1 MPDPDPAG
9 MFLIAQCLLPAL
21 VGITLLFLVALFN
34 ICDEAFFAVGE
45 TRLREMEED
54 DNHKAAKILTL
65 INRERQFV
73 TRIRLNTVVITLIG
87 VICLTN
93 LTSLLTE
100 LILPIF
106 PTVMEYAFTAIL
118 AYILLFLIAFLLY
131 GSFGVILPRRL
142 AHKNAEKSA
151 ISLVGIFS
159 FFYAMFYPLY
169 GACRLLSW
177 PFIKI
182 AGMDPKEDPD
192 TVTEDDIIELIE
204 DVEES
209 GALEE
214 SQKDMLNNIFAFDD
228 ITAAEIMTPRTDMA
242 TVEITDPVV
251 EALATAVEYG
261 YSRLPVYQDDI
272 DHVVGVL
279 YIKDLLPYV
288 GRAIPKTVTIRKLL
302 RDTMFVPDT
311 KKCDELFEE
320 MNEKHLQMSIVVDEY
335 GGVAG
340 IVTIEDLLESIVGN
354 MQDEFDNEE
363 EEVNQLDEDSFEVDG
378 TLSIGELSELLEMEF
393 PEGDYDTVAGFLL
406 DQLGQIPEED
416 EKTVIQY
423 ENVNFTIQ
431 EMDDRRIE
439 QVLVYRTPITIS
451 EAEE

>member
-9 MFLIAQCLLPAL
+9 MYIFTALLLPLIASLL
-21 VGITLLFLVALFN
+21 TLLLTALIN
-34 ICDEAFFAVGE
+34 SCDEAFFAVGE
-45 TRLREMEED
+45 TRFRELAD
-54 DNHKAAKILTL
+54 DGNIKAAKILKMTEK
-65 INRERQFV
+65 ERQFIS
-73 TRIRLNTVVITLIG
+73 RIRLNTLFCAVVG
-87 VICLTN
+87 VICMTN
-93 LTSLLTE
+93 LTAPFSEALMPLFGTVMGYTFTAVLSYVIVVAVT
-100 LILPIF
+100 LIL
-106 PTVMEYAFTAIL
+106 YGAFGIL
-118 AYILLFLIAFLLY
+118 
-131 GSFGVILPRRL
+131 LPRRL
-142 AHKNAEKSA
+142 AHKDAEKT
-151 ISLVGIFS
+151 SLAMVALFS
-159 FFYAMFYPLY
+159 FFHALLYPLY
-169 GACRLLSW
+169 SACRLLSW

-204 DVEES
+204 DVEEI

-228 ITAAEIMTPRTDMA
+228 ITASEIMTPRTDMA
-242 TVEITDPVV
+242 TVAVTDPVV
-251 EALATAVEYG
+251 EALATAVEHG
-261 YSRLPVYQDDI
+261 YSRLPVYQEDI
-272 DHVVGVL
+272 DHVIGVL

-340 IVTIEDLLESIVGN
+340 IVTIEDLLECIVGN

-378 TLSIGELSELLEMEF
+378 TLSIGELSELLDMEF

-416 EKTVIQY
+416 KETVVVY
-423 ENVNFTIQ
+423 ENLTFTVQ

-439 QVLVYRTPITIS
+439 RVLICRAPLDN
-451 EAEE
+451 AENED